1 MFKNTLKGLKI
12 KLVVKKVFKE
22 TSVCSLLILF
32 SFILSANK
40 NEALK
45 KDVFLQLTA
54 SFVDSTLAGMKIETF

>member
-22 TSVCSLLILF
+22 TSVCSLLTLF

-40 NEALK
+40 NEALTK
-45 KDVFLQLTA
+45 RCVFTINCILCGQYI
-54 SFVDSTLAGMKIETF
+54 SWHEN